1 MTLRRLSLIVVAVL
15 GALLLASV
23 LYLAFGDL
31 SRHKGR
37 IETLVTGM
45 IGRPFAIDGAFQLE
59 VLPSILVRAEGV
71 RLGNAP
77 GSPAPQMVEIGRFS
91 AQIGLWSLVSGP
103 VDIRSFELGDVAVVL
118 EKDAEGKGNWVFGE
132 EAAAE
137 TDAESHG
144 VEATKVPAVI
154 LHAKLDNVRVAYR
167 EPGKPERIALLETLT
182 IAPAAD
188 GLFAVAGKGKLMD
201 YPAAVTGEVGPLAA
215 LVSGRDIR
223 MAIQAS
229 LGNLRLDLKGALGQL
244 DPLDGADLTLKVEN
258 PDLGT
263 MLKNLQLPV
272 FASGALRVDARLSD
286 AGELTRLEAGATFG
300 DISAKVDGTLR
311 ILGLPGSDL
320 QFEASVVDAARVAA
334 AFEVAGLPAGALKA
348 RGRIAS
354 SRTEIRLAGVSAQY
368 AGAKATADGT
378 IRTSGKQGAAIRF
391 GLTAESLAKLQEG
404 LPAIPLQ
411 MSGNY
416 ADSRAKLE
424 VKDLK
429 ARIGESEIAASASM
443 TRTGKRR
450 IEADVASPVIDLT
463 PFLANE
469 TKTTAKTKTKPPP
482 KEAAK
487 KFVFSEEPLQLG
499 MLKGPD
505 TRLHL
510 AVGELKLAGGGL
522 KDVDGTLKLGGGQ
535 LALEGR
541 ARGGIDGS
549 LRGSV
554 VLAQQGGGAAGLDLK
569 ITVDRFRAGFGA
581 GGAIQPGETPPTSVE
596 ASLQTS
602 GASARQMAA
611 GAKGRFLVTLGPG
624 KVKAGMLNLVGS
636 GLIGELAGKLNPFA
650 AQDPYTRLDCVVTR
664 ADIVDGHVAVSPV
677 LLQAEKVTVVAQGK
691 VDLHTEALTLNFNT
705 RPRKGIGISPGMFT
719 NPFIE
724 VAGTLVNPRIG
735 MSAKGATAGAAAAA
749 TGGAT
754 VLAQGF
760 WDRMRGEKDLC
771 GPALAEAGATPK

>member
-1 MTLRRLSLIVVAVL
+1 MSLRRFIVIALSVT
-15 GALLLASV
+15 GALLLAIL

-37 IETLVTGM
+37 IEALVTEL
-45 IGRPFAIDGAFQLE
+45 IGRPFAIDGAFELE
-59 VLPSILVRAEGV
+59 VLPSIRVRAERV

-77 GSPAPQMVEIGRFS
+77 GGSTPQMVEIGRFS
-91 AQIGLWSLVSGP
+91 TQVGLWSLVSGP
-103 VDIRSFELGDVAVVL
+103 VDIRSFELSDVAVVL

-137 TDAESHG
+137 EEAESRD
-144 VEATKVPAVI
+144 VEATKVPAMI
-154 LHAKLDNVRVAYR
+154 LRRAKLDNVRVAYR
-167 EPGKPERIALLETLT
+167 EPGKPERVALLETFT
-182 IAPAAD
+182 IVSTAD
-188 GLFAVAGKGKLMD
+188 GLFAVAGKGKLID
-201 YPAAVTGEVGPLAA
+201 YPTTLTGEVGPLGA

-229 LGNLRLDLKGALGQL
+229 LGNLKLDLKGALGQL
-244 DPLDGADLTLKVEN
+244 DPLDGADLTLKVEH
-258 PDLGT
+258 PDFGA

-272 FASGALRVDARLSD
+272 FATGALSLDARLSD
-286 AGELTRLEAGATFG
+286 AGELTRLEANAKLG

-320 QFEASVVDAARVAA
+320 RFEASVVDAARLAA
-334 AFEVAGLPAGALKA
+334 AFGVAGLPAGAAKA

-354 SRTEIRLAGVSAQY
+354 SRTEIRLDGVSAQY

-378 IRTSGKQGAAIRF
+378 IPISGNAGAAIRF
-391 GLTAESLAKLQEG
+391 GLATESLATLREG

-416 ADSRAKLE
+416 AGSRAKLE

-429 ARIGESEIAASASM
+429 ARVGEIEIAASASM

-450 IEADVASPVIDLT
+450 IEADVASPILDLT
-463 PFLANE
+463 PFLAKE
-469 TKTTAKTKTKPPP
+469 TKTPAKPPP
-482 KEAAK
+482 KAAPK
-487 KFVFSEEPLQLG
+487 QFVFGEEPLPLG

-505 TRLHL
+505 ARLHF
-510 AVGELKLAGGGL
+510 AVGELKLAAGAL

-541 ARGGIDGS
+541 ARGGVDGS
-549 LRGSV
+549 LSGSV
-554 VLAQQGGGAAGLDLK
+554 MLAQQDGGVAGLDLK
-569 ITVDRFRAGFGA
+569 VAATRFRAGLGA
-581 GGAIQPGETPPTSVE
+581 GGAITGGETPATSVE
-596 ASLQTS
+596 ANLQAR

-611 GAKGRFLVTLGPG
+611 SANGRLLVTLGPG
-624 KVKAGMLNLVGS
+624 KVKAGVLDIVGS

-650 AQDPYTRLDCVVTR
+650 AQDPYTKLDCVVSR
-664 ADIVDGHVAVSPV
+664 VDLVEGQATISPV
-677 LLQAEKVTVVAQGK
+677 LMQSEKVTVVAQGK
-691 VDLHTEALTLNFNT
+691 VDLHTEALALNFNT
-705 RPRKGIGISPGMFT
+705 RPRKGVGISPGMFT

-724 VAGTLVNPRIG
+724 VAGTLASPRLG
-735 MSAKGATAGAAAAA
+735 VSAKGATAGAAAAA

-760 WDRMRGEKDLC
+760 WDRLRGEQDLC
-771 GPALAEAGATPK
+771 SQVLTEVGAAPK